1 MCDHGHGHSHGH
13 SHGSDSSSGEDIGV
27 GNFNLFLKIDFNR
40 LTCLNEAVDESAKQ
54 IFRPWDDRKDFS
66 KFVESDADEE
76 LLINVPFTGNV
87 KLKSVVIIGGQ
98 ESSAPNQLR
107 LFKNR
112 PHMTFDDAGMEPDQE
127 LALTRDS
134 EGSVEYPTKIVKFSN
149 VNSVTLHFPSNFGEE
164 TTKIYYI
171 GLKGD
176 FTEAAREGIL
186 IANYESAPN
195 PADHKLDQ
203 FSKVHSQI
211 H

>member
-1 MCDHGHGHSHGH
+1 
-13 SHGSDSSSGEDIGV
+13 
-27 GNFNLFLKIDFNR
+27 
-40 LTCLNEAVDESAKQ
+40 
-54 IFRPWDDRKDFS
+54 
-66 KFVESDADEE
+66 
-76 LLINVPFTGNV
+76 
-87 KLKSVVIIGGQ
+87 
-98 ESSAPNQLR
+98 
-107 LFKNR
+107 
-112 PHMTFDDAGMEPDQE
+112 MTFDDAGMEPDQE

-149 VNSVTLHFPSNFGEE
+149 VNCVTLHFPSNFGEE